1 MTVANLFP
9 LNVQYAT
16 EYYEYYA
23 NIMCILSAKFKHK
36 CWVVEAEK
44 WKNKY
49 LNSLGQTVQSRPMS
63 DSPGD
68 ISKSKEEEGWPEC
81 TLTLNIG
88 NGRFWH
94 ILLRKLMKTSGSH
107 KSFWKVI
114 PT

>member
-49 LNSLGQTVQSRPMS
+49 LNSLGRTVKSRPMS

-81 TLTLNIG
+81 TLTLNTG

-94 ILLRKLMKTSGSH
+94 ISLRKLMKTSGSH